1 MACSSKLTARSYS
14 HWYDSFNHRR
24 MEASLTKA
32 IKVLLLIVLLVVI
45 LYYGR
50 PFLVPVVFAA
60 LLSMLLLPLC
70 MKLQKIGVN
79 KAVAVVVSILF
90 FIAIMAVI
98 ITLLSWQVSNMAD
111 NATAIDQTLNEKVSR
126 LREYISQ
133 TFGISVQKQQ
143 AMMQNKDFSFTAKV
157 AGIASAVFSSLTT
170 FLTNMLLVLIYIFLF
185 MYYRTHLKN
194 FVLQLVPD
202 EKKQKTVAIMES
214 SRKVAQEYI
223 TGLALMI
230 VCLWVMYGIGFTI
243 VGVKNPI
250 FFAIL
255 CGMLE
260 IVPFVGNLTG
270 TSVTVL
276 MTLAQGGSLTM
287 ALGVIITYSIV
298 QFVQSYVIQPLIVG
312 KQVNINPLFTIGG
325 IVAGGFVW
333 GIPGMILVIP
343 VMGMAKIL
351 FDHIEPLKPYG
362 FLMGE
367 IKSKSA
373 GGITSTFKK
382 WFS

>member
-1 MACSSKLTARSYS
+1 
-14 HWYDSFNHRR
+14 
-24 MEASLTKA
+24 
-32 IKVLLLIVLLVVI
+32 
-45 LYYGR
+45 
-50 PFLVPVVFAA
+50 
-60 LLSMLLLPLC
+60 
-70 MKLQKIGVN
+70 
-79 KAVAVVVSILF
+79 
-90 FIAIMAVI
+90 
-98 ITLLSWQVSNMAD
+98 MAD